1 MCSYNARKILR
12 GFYECLLLEP
22 PQKKEKKKGGGF
34 ATCYNKGEKKKSH
47 LKKPPNVVNQCW
59 VGTQIAM

>member
-1 MCSYNARKILR
+1 VFASRTTPHK
-12 GFYECLLLEP
+12 
-22 PQKKEKKKGGGF
+22 KKEKKKGRGF
-34 ATCYNKGEKKKSH
+34 STCYNKGKKSH